1 MWLRVCAHVCTLPV
15 NVIVGVRRHKHRER
29 ASDSARRGSG
39 VQGRAE
45 SGGLGGGKETGRERA
60 REREKTREQ
69 EKEKEKERE
78 MGTTIEML
86 WFCLRHKDKGLGFR
100 V

>member
-1 MWLRVCAHVCTLPV
+1 MACTPLPEGV
-15 NVIVGVRRHKHRER
+15 GCRGGQRVGVW
-29 ASDSARRGSG
+29 
-39 VQGRAE
+39 AE
-45 SGGLGGGKETGRERA
+45 GKETGRARA
-60 REREKTREQ
+60 REREKAREQ

-78 MGTTIEML
+78 MGTNIEML